1 MAPKVLDDDGR
12 AGPAV
17 GEPEQI
23 ITPPSHQRITKRQRH
38 LEAIAEAEDRVHQ
51 TAIGILEATLDFHLV
66 EPDQVMPPE
75 EWVEMYGEKAAIQ
88 RLRVAKAGWMP
99 AGKAPV
105 ALRIAPAVVV
115 GIAKARGQQA
125 ASRQVVEVN
134 ARIALPAPT
143 SAEHPGPVE
152 YPTKEID

>member
-1 MAPKVLDDDGR
+1 MSEKETPG
-12 AGPAV
+12 G
-17 GEPEQI
+17 QI
-23 ITPPSHQRITKRQRH
+23 ITPPSHQRMNRRQRH
-38 LEAIAEAEDRVHQ
+38 LEDIAEAEDRVHM
-51 TAIGILEATLDFHLV
+51 TAVGILEATLDFHLV
-66 EPDQVMPPE
+66 EPDQVIPPE
-75 EWVEMYGEKAAIQ
+75 DWVEQYGEKVAIQ
-88 RLRVAKAGWMP
+88 RLRVARAGWMP
-99 AGKAPV
+99 AGKAPI

-125 ASRQVVEVN
+125 ASRQPIEVN